1 MRMQV
6 KGEIM
11 LIISMLV
18 FASAAF
24 WLSYLI
30 GRSKDLDRGKIA
42 VYVTLVAWG
51 SLLYG
56 LYMAKI
62 SQ

>member
-1 MRMQV
+1 MRMRA

-11 LIISMLV
+11 LIASMLI
-18 FASAAF
+18 FALTAF
-24 WLSYLI
+24 CLSYLV

-51 SLLYG
+51 SMLYG

-62 SQ
+62 IQ

>member
-1 MRMQV
+1 MM
-6 KGEIM
+6 M
-11 LIISMLV
+11 ASMLL

-24 WLSYLI
+24 CLSLLI

-42 VYVTLVAWG
+42 VYVVPAAWG
-51 SLLYG
+51 SLLCG
-56 LYMAKI
+56 FSMAKI

>member
-1 MRMQV
+1 MM
-6 KGEIM
+6 M
-11 LIISMLV
+11 ACMLV
-18 FASAAF
+18 FALAAF
-24 WLSYLI
+24 CLSFLI

>member
-1 MRMQV
+1 MM
-6 KGEIM
+6 IA
-11 LIISMLV
+11 SMLV

-24 WLSYLI
+24 CLSYLV
-30 GRSKDLDRGKIA
+30 GRSKDLDRGRIA

-51 SLLYG
+51 SMLYG

-62 SQ
+62 IQ

>member
-1 MRMQV
+1 MM
-6 KGEIM
+6 IA
-11 LIISMLV
+11 SMLV
-18 FASAAF
+18 FALAAF
-24 WLSYLI
+24 GLSFLI

-56 LYMAKI
+56 I
-62 SQ
+62 SMTRIPH

>member
-1 MRMQV
+1 MMMAS
-6 KGEIM
+6 M
-11 LIISMLV
+11 LI

-24 WLSYLI
+24 CLSFLI

-42 VYVTLVAWG
+42 VYVVLVAWG
-51 SLLYG
+51 SLLCG
-56 LYMAKI
+56 FYMAKI